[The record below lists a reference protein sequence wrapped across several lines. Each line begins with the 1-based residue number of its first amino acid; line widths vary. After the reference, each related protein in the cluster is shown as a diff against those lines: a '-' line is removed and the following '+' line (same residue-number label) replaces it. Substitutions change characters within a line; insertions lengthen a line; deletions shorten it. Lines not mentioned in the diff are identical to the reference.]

1 MDTSL
6 SHTHVDHDEPTPQAS
21 PTTDAKTFT
30 IRLPKP
36 STGGVELLVLSFLI
50 VVGLIQTVQL
60 FAIQQTAASVKVSPA
75 ATGAPAAAPSGGSSG
90 SELPG
95 MVGGC

>member
-1 MDTSL
+1 METNANS
-6 SHTHVDHDEPTPQAS
+6 
-21 PTTDAKTFT
+21 FT

-60 FAIQQTAASVKVSPA
+60 FAIQQTAASVKLSPSSV
-75 ATGAPAAAPSGGSSG
+75 TAPASSGGSSG
-90 SELPG
+90 TDLPG